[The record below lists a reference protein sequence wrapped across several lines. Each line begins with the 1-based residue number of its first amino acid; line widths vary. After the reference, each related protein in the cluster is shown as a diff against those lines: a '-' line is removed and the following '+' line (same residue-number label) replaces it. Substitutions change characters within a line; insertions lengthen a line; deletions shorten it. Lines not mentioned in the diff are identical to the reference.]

1 MLNLAVTIDTAQVEQ
16 VLTQLPIA
24 VGKSLLPFSR
34 RVGQTLQR
42 YIQTQKLSG
51 QALAVR
57 TGASRRAIFYR
68 VEQAAGAG
76 GVVTSQTV
84 VVGGALSV
92 APGLRIHEYGGTVTG
107 KPWLAIPIG
116 AANTARGV
124 ARFRA
129 RDLRANPAAYGYR
142 GSFVRKDV
150 IFGVRGE
157 GATRSIV
164 PLFVLKR
171 AVSLKRVGYLAATA
185 REQLSTVVGIYRE
198 ATATAV
204 RETAARAKGAPS

>member
-1 MLNLAVTIDTAQVEQ
+1 MLSVGVTIDTSQVEQ
-16 VLTQLPIA
+16 VLTQLPVA
-24 VGKSLLPFSR
+24 VGRSLLPYSR

-51 QALAVR
+51 QSLDVR

-68 VEQAAGAG
+68 VEQAVGAG

-84 VVGGALSV
+84 VVGGDLKV

-107 KPWLAIPIG
+107 KPWLAIPLR
-116 AANTARGV
+116 AAQTPRGV

-129 RDLRANPAAYGYR
+129 RDLRANPAAYGYT
-142 GSFVRKDV
+142 GSFIRNDI
-150 IFGVRGE
+150 IFGKRASG
-157 GATRSIV
+157 GIV

-171 AVSLKRVGYLAATA
+171 SVQLKRVGYLAETA
-185 REQLSTVVGIYRE
+185 REQLSTVIDIYRQ
-198 ATATAV
+198 ATADAV
-204 RETAARAKGAPS
+204 RETDRRAPPKGP